1 MAMIAVAL
9 AYGLL
14 RIDHD
19 LVRLLDD
26 DDSVAVDVK
35 PLKPYV
41 PKGPPDWGK
50 SSIVVNY
57 I

>member
-1 MAMIAVAL
+1 MIAVAL